1 MIELAVAVI
10 LSLYLAWGIG
20 VNALGATAGINTGSG
35 IIDPKKAV
43 MIAGLF
49 SVIGIFFLS
58 GNIVETVGSEL
69 TTLELN
75 GAFAVIL
82 TVCILMTV
90 FSWRGIPTSTAY
102 LVVGAIAGYSL
113 SSRSAINAAILGKL
127 IFALLIAP
135 LVAIVVGFL
144 IYKSIKKNKAEVRGI
159 EKRETLETSFF
170 IPSII
175 AFVLISLVV
184 GANSVGVV
192 LGVLKESL
200 SYSMLA
206 VIGAIGFV
214 AGALTWS
221 YRVAGKVGASLTSLS
236 PSSGFTAQLVTALTS
251 LAFVAFGT
259 PVSIT
264 QILVGSVIGV
274 GLAKGHVEKKTLVEI
289 TAAWRIC
296 LPLAFAIA
304 YVLGFVLR

>member
-1 MIELAVAVI
+1 MIELIVAIV
-10 LSLYLAWGIG
+10 LSLYLAWSIG
-20 VNALGATAGINTGSG
+20 VNDLSTIAGINTGSG

-43 MIAGLF
+43 LIAGLF

-58 GNIVETVGSEL
+58 GNIVRTIGTEL
-69 TTLELN
+69 AKLGIG

-82 TVCILMTV
+82 TVCILVTI

-113 SSRSAINAAILGKL
+113 SSGSAINVSVLGKL
-127 IFALLIAP
+127 VFALLTAP
-135 LVAIVVGFL
+135 LVAIVIGFL
-144 IYKSIKKNKAEVRGI
+144 VYKSIKKSKALAKGM
-159 EKRETLETSFF
+159 EKRETFETSFF

-192 LGVLKESL
+192 LGVLRESL
-200 SYSMLA
+200 SYRVLA

-214 AGALTWS
+214 AGALTWG
-221 YRVAGKVGASLTSLS
+221 YRIAGKVGASLTSLS
-236 PSSGFTAQLVTALTS
+236 PSSGFAAQLVTALTS

-264 QILVGSVIGV
+264 QMLVGSVIGV
-274 GLAKGHVEKKTLVEI
+274 GLARGYVEKKTIIEI
-289 TAAWRIC
+289 TVAWRLC

-304 YVLGFVLR
+304 YVFGLVI